1 MKKRRYLVLR
11 VDDEDVKKI
20 REYLLSQGK
29 TITDGLID
37 EVNYVIDKKIPIKK
51 PVEDFLNI
59 REKLIAKYGT
69 LKKAAEHVGM
79 NPGMLRNTLHFL
91 ETKKNYRPSKSTMSM
106 LSELIGK

>member
-1 MKKRRYLVLR
+1 MR

-59 REKLIAKYGT
+59 RKKLIAKYGT
-69 LKKAAEHVGM
+69 IKNAAERVALS
-79 NPGMLRNTLHFL
+79 PGMLRNTLHFL
-91 ETKKNYRPSKSTMSM
+91 ETKKNYQPSKSTMSK
-106 LSELIGK
+106 LSELIEK